1 MAAKP
6 LARWLDRLMG
16 NRPQY
21 GDQRQ
26 NTMAVFEA
34 YQSAL
39 GTPSGKIMLRDLAER
54 FHLAETT
61 SVAGVDGMSAALET
75 ARREGQRQVILHILS
90 RLNIRPDDLTSME
103 SIHNAE

>member
-1 MAAKP
+1 MAAKT

-21 GDQRQ
+21 GNARQ
-26 NTMAVFEA
+26 NNMALFEA

-39 GTPSGKIMLRDLAER
+39 GSPSGKVMLRDLAER

-61 SVAGVDGMSAALET
+61 AVIGLDGMGAALES